1 MNGEDILP
9 TLQNG
14 REGDTKISDKLHFL
28 PTTYD
33 ELKSQNI
40 NQLDVI
46 FVTGDA
52 YVDHPSFGVALLGRL
67 LESKGYTVGIIAQP
81 TSIEEVRRLGKPRLF
96 FGVTSGNVDSM
107 VANYT
112 ASRKRRRSDD
122 YTPGGLNNKRPD
134 RAVIQY
140 VNLVRQAFKDVIV
153 VIGGIEASLRRFAHY
168 DWWSDKVR
176 KSILLDSKGDILV
189 YGMGEMATVEIAKRL
204 ENGQSIDGIRG
215 TVVWKSNLNGLENGS
230 NRILHLPSYEEVSTN
245 KDAYSRMFKD
255 VSLMTDPFKEI
266 TIIQKQD
273 TRYVVQYPPA
283 FPLSQNELDELYLL
297 PYTRRVHP
305 FYEAQGSVKAIETVR
320 FSITAV
326 RGCFG
331 NCAFC
336 ALSNHQTT
344 HIVSRSEES
353 ILEEVR
359 MLTKMPEFRGT
370 ITDVGGPTANM
381 YGSECNVRQS
391 MGQCAK
397 YCLFPQ
403 VCNNLEKQ
411 DHSTNFI
418 GLLRK
423 VREIPKVKHVFV
435 ESGIRHDLILA
446 SSNRDYIISELVD
459 FTSGQLKL
467 APEHAHPNVLRLM
480 RKPSAELFV
489 EFKRK
494 FEEAARQ
501 KGEKKYV
508 IGYFIVGHPGES
520 EKENAYLKEFVAK
533 NLGYIPQQVQIF
545 TPTPSTLSTTMY
557 YTGKDPFTGEEVF
570 VEKRERVRNMF
581 KENVINTVDGNKKR

>member
-1 MNGEDILP
+1 LN
-9 TLQNG
+9 
-14 REGDTKISDKLHFL
+14 FL
-28 PTTYD
+28 PTTCD
-33 ELKSQNI
+33 ELKGANI
-40 NQLDVI
+40 KQLDII

-67 LESKGYTVGIIAQP
+67 LESKGYKVGIIAQP
-81 TSIEEVRRLGKPRLF
+81 MNIEDVKRLGRPRLF
-96 FGVTSGNVDSM
+96 FGVASGNVDSM

-112 ASRKRRRSDD
+112 ASRKKRRSDD
-122 YTPGGLNNKRPD
+122 YTPGGINNRRPD

-140 VNLVRQAFKDVIV
+140 VNLIRQAFKDVVV

-176 KSILLDSKGDILV
+176 KSILLDSKADILV
-189 YGMGEMATVEIAKRL
+189 YGMGETATVEIAKRL
-204 ENGQSIDGIRG
+204 ESGQSIDGIRG
-215 TVVWKSNLNGLENGS
+215 TVVWKSSLNGLENGS
-230 NRILHLPSYEEVSTN
+230 NKSLHVPSYEEVCTDT
-245 KDAYSRMFKD
+245 DAYGRMYKD

-266 TIIQKQD
+266 VIIQKQD
-273 TRYVVQYPPA
+273 NRYVVQYPPA

-359 MLTKMPEFRGT
+359 RLTKMPEFRGT
-370 ITDVGGPTANM
+370 IADVGGPTANM
-381 YGSECNVRQS
+381 YGSECDVRQS
-391 MGQCAK
+391 VGQCAK

-403 VCNNLEKQ
+403 VCDSLKRQ
-411 DHSTNFI
+411 DHSANFI
-418 GLLRK
+418 ELLKRI
-423 VREIPKVKHVFV
+423 REVPKVKHVFV
-435 ESGIRHDLILA
+435 ESGIRHDLILS
-446 SSNRDYIISELVD
+446 SSNQDYIISELVD

-508 IGYFIVGHPGES
+508 IGYFIVGHPGEG
-520 EKENAYLKEFVAK
+520 EKENAYLKDFVA
-533 NLGYIPQQVQIF
+533 NHLGYIPQQVQIF

-557 YTGKDPFTGEEVF
+557 HTGKDPFTGEEVF
-570 VEKRERVRNMF
+570 VERHEKMRNIF
-581 KENVINTVDGNKKR
+581 KDNVIAQRPLKRY